1 MYLSNQ
7 TKKMNLED
15 FEPYSSRILEY
26 LQEIKNNVDRQLFL
40 EEILN
45 DKRSTIL
52 FQNLDNGTKT
62 VLYNLHK
69 KGNRWE
75 ETLQMAKALND
86 KGKSVAFLPE
96 YDTISSADAITSFKG
111 KLRIADFKYSTKNNY
126 NTIAEE
132 LIKGFSQA
140 NLIVLKME
148 QGDLGTLK
156 KVVSQINRKNF
167 KMVDLILI
175 NKYNKVAEI
184 TEKEFLNNKFTKIL
198 KGFL

>member
-1 MYLSNQ
+1 
-7 TKKMNLED
+7 MNLED

-86 KGKSVAFLPE
+86 KGK
-96 YDTISSADAITSFKG
+96 
-111 KLRIADFKYSTKNNY
+111 LRIADFKYSTKNNY

-140 NLIVLKME
+140 NLIVLKMV

-156 KVVSQINRKNF
+156 KVVSQINRKNL

-184 TEKEFLNNKFTKIL
+184 TEKEFLNNMFTKIL

>member
-1 MYLSNQ
+1 
-7 TKKMNLED
+7 MNLED

-86 KGKSVAFLPE
+86 KGK
-96 YDTISSADAITSFKG
+96 
-111 KLRIADFKYSTKNNY
+111 LRIADFKYSTKNNY
-126 NTIAEE
+126 NAIAEE

-148 QGDLGTLK
+148 QGDL
-156 KVVSQINRKNF
+156 
-167 KMVDLILI
+167 
-175 NKYNKVAEI
+175 
-184 TEKEFLNNKFTKIL
+184 
-198 KGFL
+198 

>member
-1 MYLSNQ
+1 M
-7 TKKMNLED
+7 T
-15 FEPYSSRILEY
+15 
-26 LQEIKNNVDRQLFL
+26 
-40 EEILN
+40 
-45 DKRSTIL
+45 
-52 FQNLDNGTKT
+52 
-62 VLYNLHK
+62 
-69 KGNRWE
+69 
-75 ETLQMAKALND
+75 KALND

-96 YDTISSADAITSFKG
+96 YDTISSADAITAFKG

-140 NLIVLKME
+140 NLIVLKMV

-156 KVVSQINRKNF
+156 KVVSQINRKNL

>member
-1 MYLSNQ
+1 M
-7 TKKMNLED
+7 
-15 FEPYSSRILEY
+15 
-26 LQEIKNNVDRQLFL
+26 
-40 EEILN
+40 
-45 DKRSTIL
+45 
-52 FQNLDNGTKT
+52 
-62 VLYNLHK
+62 
-69 KGNRWE
+69 
-75 ETLQMAKALND
+75 
-86 KGKSVAFLPE
+86 
-96 YDTISSADAITSFKG
+96 
-111 KLRIADFKYSTKNNY
+111 RIADFKYSTKNNY
-126 NTIAEE
+126 NAIAEE

-175 NKYNKVAEI
+175 NKYNKVVEI